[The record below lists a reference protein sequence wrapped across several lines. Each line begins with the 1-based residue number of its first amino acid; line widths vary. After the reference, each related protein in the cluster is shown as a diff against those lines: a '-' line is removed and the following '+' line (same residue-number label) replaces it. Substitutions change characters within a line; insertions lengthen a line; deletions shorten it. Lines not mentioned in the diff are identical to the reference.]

1 MNYACYAS
9 EQSAIENFWH
19 NEKRLNSYRSF
30 GCTALPGVYLISDWA
45 WKSPA
50 QQSSNLF
57 FPLKRSI
64 MILKQEQRKNTFMT
78 YHPLAIWVSISMLLW
93 KVVLCHSI
101 SGWLSEGWFQCT
113 HYNWTASSIAQPIWP
128 YYLFDIWHLEMPFLC
143 KSYNFLRVSYWH
155 LGMVVAKSI
164 LSKMISWCDE

>member
-19 NEKRLNSYRSF
+19 NEKRLNSYRFF

-45 WKSPA
+45 LKSPA

-57 FPLKRSI
+57 FPLKRNI

-78 YHPLAIWVSISMLLW
+78 YHPLAIREY
-93 KVVLCHSI
+93 K
-101 SGWLSEGWFQCT
+101 
-113 HYNWTASSIAQPIWP
+113 
-128 YYLFDIWHLEMPFLC
+128 
-143 KSYNFLRVSYWH
+143 
-155 LGMVVAKSI
+155 
-164 LSKMISWCDE
+164 